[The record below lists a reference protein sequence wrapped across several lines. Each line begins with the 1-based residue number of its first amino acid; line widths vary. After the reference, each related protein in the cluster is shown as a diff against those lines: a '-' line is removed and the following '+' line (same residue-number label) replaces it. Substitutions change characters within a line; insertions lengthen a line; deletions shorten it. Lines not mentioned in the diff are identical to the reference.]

1 MKPPDV
7 LVLGAGGTL
16 GEAWLS
22 GFLAGVGQ
30 QGGIGFRQSAHFAG
44 TSAGSIVTAR
54 LASGQPPRVPEET
67 AGLVQQVSPASAS
80 SARVAP
86 ALRHYAGDQDQITTA
101 SGACCRNG
109 LRCLSSLN
117 SIYRTSV
124 LAGGP
129 GCTRPFARE

>member
-16 GEAWLS
+16 REAWLS
-22 GFLAGVGQ
+22 GFLAGAGQ

-67 AGLVQQVSPASAS
+67 AGLVQQAPPASAS

-86 ALRHYAGDQDQITTA
+86 ALRLYAGDQDQITTPP
-101 SGACCRNG
+101 GRV
-109 LRCLSSLN
+109 LQKWFEVSSQLK
-117 SIYRTSV
+117 
-124 LAGGP
+124 
-129 GCTRPFARE
+129 